1 MYTLIEEMAG
11 YYLTAIMSH
20 LDSEKSEIFGDV
32 ANNRAYLVLAATVCS
47 LYICMKSGE

>member
-1 MYTLIEEMAG
+1 MAG

-32 ANNRAYLVLAATVCS
+32 ANKKAYLILMATVCS
-47 LYICMKSGE
+47 LYILLKSGE